1 MALNRK
7 LVLLSLLIG
16 AILITIP
23 TAEAA
28 LRTTIA
34 DGDWTML
41 ESWSGGLPGPGDDII
56 ISHKINM
63 DID

>member
-28 LRTTIA
+28 LRTTHLK
-34 DGDWTML
+34 DHLT
-41 ESWSGGLPGPGDDII
+41 
-56 ISHKINM
+56 
-63 DID
+63 